1 MSAPISFGFGMIS
14 GQRVP
19 SEPRS
24 NTELYRDLVALCRL
38 AEDLGFDSAWLSEH
52 HFVDDGYMPSLLT
65 TAAAIAVTTAHLQIG
80 TGILTA
86 PLHDPVRLAEDAAVV
101 DLLSSGRLI
110 LGLGAGYRD
119 EEFAG
124 LGRELAGLGTVL
136 ESTVGT
142 LRRAWSGEAIRG
154 GPGRAEV
161 IVTPRPDRDSGPPIW
176 LGARKPDAI
185 RRAGR
190 LADGFLAARVSP
202 AEFGD
207 QLAVLDAEID
217 VRQRRREQVAVG
229 VHCPV
234 FAWPDD
240 TAWERVEPAL
250 HYVEWKYQD
259 MVREPYGSRSGPAV
273 PPLIDDTTRATMRK
287 GALIGP
293 PSDVAAAIRAYHDR
307 CGSHPFHFVAR
318 LYWPG
323 MDPSQQRDAL
333 RVFVGE
339 VIPRVLAS

>member
-1 MSAPISFGFGMIS
+1 MIS

-24 NTELYRDLVALCRL
+24 NTELYRDLVALCGL

-65 TAAAIAVTTAHLQIG
+65 TAAAIAVTTAQLRIG
-80 TGILTA
+80 TGILLA

-124 LGRELAGLGTVL
+124 FGREMAGLGAVL

-161 IVTPRPDRDSGPPIW
+161 VVTPRPDRDGGPPIW
-176 LGARKPDAI
+176 LGARKPGAI
-185 RRAGR
+185 RRVGR

-240 TAWERVEPAL
+240 TAWERVESAL

-259 MVREPYGSRSGPAV
+259 MVREPYVGRSGPSV
-273 PPLIDDTTRATMRK
+273 PPPIDDTARASLRK
-287 GALIGP
+287 GALVGP
-293 PSDVAAAIRAYHDR
+293 PGDVAGAIRDYRDR

-323 MDPSQQRDAL
+323 MDPAQQRDAL
-333 RVFVGE
+333 RVFADE